1 MWTRHRVKNKQG
13 PSRKGKVESYKE
25 KAERKEKEKRK
36 ELKLKLKRGA
46 PKLFIKG
53 EHQIQNWNRTLE
65 LERELEREKKWERIL
80 VSLFGIGKLVFIEI
94 NKFHRCVASKD
105 VHYNQ

>member
-1 MWTRHRVKNKQG
+1 VKNKQG

-53 EHQIQNWNRTLE
+53 EHQIQN
-65 LERELEREKKWERIL
+65 
-80 VSLFGIGKLVFIEI
+80 
-94 NKFHRCVASKD
+94 
-105 VHYNQ
+105 